1 MLYSPHLDDNIRL
14 VNNWRPILSVKS
26 PWLYAGYPRYLHETW
41 PLLPDLHLFRPGQ
54 LATSWGRCSWPPV
67 KMEAKFRGIFIQ
79 LLLVKSTYLLC
90 AFTIIHN
97 DQWRLNNSPPE
108 TDWDAC
114 LQGSSLT
121 GLLWIFSNQIA
132 NQWIVLPCPNIA
144 KCDWHL
150 HGQLA
155 GARGGAL
162 HHRQTGGRK
171 QWAGVI

>member
-1 MLYSPHLDDNIRL
+1 MLYSPHLDVNIRL

-26 PWLYAGYPRYLHETW
+26 AWLDQVGIYMRHDHCCLICICLDPASCH
-41 PLLPDLHLFRPGQ
+41 Q
-54 LATSWGRCSWPPV
+54 LGALQLGPA

-132 NQWIVLPCPNIA
+132 NQWIVLPCPNIV

-171 QWAGVI
+171 HWAGVI